1 MATLLAM
8 LAEAPDRR
16 RVVITSAAG
25 IGVEAT
31 VVAVISA
38 TGSIHHL
45 AGVPSSIGIT
55 AAIVCGL
62 FGGRVSG
69 GVVGVVN
76 AAVFLTL
83 AASSGNNVAL
93 GGVPTVVLW
102 FAIGFGTGASADY
115 LRERLDRAFSELRR
129 ANESAEFVA
138 SSLQQSLLPERL
150 PEIPGVEIGTWFRPA
165 GDGRIVGGDFFDV
178 WRVNPERFGDV
189 CGKGPTA
196 AAVTALARHTIR
208 TASMLDQS
216 PADTLRVVNDAVRR
230 RTGSG
235 QFCTALAVMGEPH
248 PEGFEITVAC
258 GGHSPPIVV
267 RATGAHETVGRPGTL
282 LGIWD
287 EIDVDECRA
296 VLRPGD
302 SLVLWTD
309 GITDRRGVAER
320 FGQQRLEQLIDEH
333 ARDRAGQL
341 ATTLGRAAQDFAD
354 EVPQDDAAV
363 LILGVHNGDHAA

>member
-1 MATLLAM
+1 M

-16 RVVITSAAG
+16 RIFLTAAAG
-25 IGVEAT
+25 IGVEAA
-31 VVAVISA
+31 VVATVWA
-38 TGSIHHL
+38 TGSVHHL

-62 FGGRVSG
+62 LGGRVSG
-69 GVVGVVN
+69 GVVGIVN
-76 AAVFLTL
+76 AVMFLAL
-83 AASSGNNVAL
+83 AASSGNDVSL

-102 FAIGFGTGASADY
+102 FAIGFGTGAAADY
-115 LRERLDRAFSELRR
+115 LRGRLDRAFSELQR

-138 SSLQQSLLPERL
+138 SSLQRSLLPERL

-165 GDGRIVGGDFFDV
+165 GDGSIVGGDFFDV
-178 WRVNPERFGDV
+178 WRVTPDRFGAAIGDV

-196 AAVTALARHTIR
+196 AAVTALARHTMR

-230 RTGSG
+230 RVSAG
-235 QFCTALAVMGEPH
+235 QFCTALAVAGQPH

-258 GGHSPPIVV
+258 GGHPPPIVV
-267 RATGAHETVGRPGTL
+267 RASGQHETVGRPGTL
-282 LGIWD
+282 LGIWE
-287 EIDVDECRA
+287 EIDVGECRT
-296 VLRPGD
+296 VLRAGD

-309 GITDRRGVAER
+309 GITDRRGASDR
-320 FGQQRLEQLIDEH
+320 FGQDRLESLIGEH
-333 ARDRAGQL
+333 ARDHAAQL
-341 ATTLGRAAQDFAD
+341 ADTLGRAAQDFAD

-363 LILGVHNGDHAA
+363 LILGVHNGDRPA